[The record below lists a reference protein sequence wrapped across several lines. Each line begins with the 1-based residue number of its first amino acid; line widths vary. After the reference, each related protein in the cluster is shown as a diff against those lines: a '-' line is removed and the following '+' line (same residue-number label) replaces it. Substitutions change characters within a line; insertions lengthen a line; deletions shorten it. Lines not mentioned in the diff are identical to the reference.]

1 MVERKSLAD
10 LVSSLISG
18 KLRYAL
24 GDVVEDRY
32 SQVFKLDWVRPAA
45 VADGLAELQIRW
57 PTRTTRSAPVLG
69 DPGHLDRP
77 QDHSHR

>member
-1 MVERKSLAD
+1 MASNGITLDDRLVVVVERKSLAD

-32 SQVFKLDWVRPAA
+32 SQVFKLDWS
-45 VADGLAELQIRW
+45 DLLQS
-57 PTRTTRSAPVLG
+57 PTASPSYRSAGPREQP
-69 DPGHLDRP
+69 DPLRC
-77 QDHSHR
+77 